1 MLFIPVPDQIL
12 INYLSNVPFQMDVM
26 LILRIFGIQNTKD
39 FVTVELRWEMPSW
52 LARGSYEIRA
62 TKEVKI

>member
-1 MLFIPVPDQIL
+1 
-12 INYLSNVPFQMDVM
+12 MDVM

-39 FVTVELRWEMPSW
+39 FVTVEVRWEMPSW

-62 TKEVKI
+62 SKMLRLV

>member
-26 LILRIFGIQNTKD
+26 LILRIFGIQKTKD
-39 FVTVELRWEMPSW
+39 FVTVEVRWEMPSW
-52 LARGSYEIRA
+52 LEL
-62 TKEVKI
+62 